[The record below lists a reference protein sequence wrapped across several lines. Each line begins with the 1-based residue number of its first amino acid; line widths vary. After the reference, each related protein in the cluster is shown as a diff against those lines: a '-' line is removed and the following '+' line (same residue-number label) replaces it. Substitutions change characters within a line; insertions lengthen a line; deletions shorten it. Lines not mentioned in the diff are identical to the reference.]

1 MDSIVKMGVRQNRD
15 GRPEEDSAAAAKAA
29 SRLSDERPCT
39 GQAGS
44 RRAGEFPPAGGRDE
58 MKGTEAA
65 DTGADILDVNSAL
78 ETSPGRKSVRLLDE
92 LLRP

>member
-29 SRLSDERPCT
+29 SRLSDERPYT
-39 GQAGS
+39 GQTGS
-44 RRAGEFPPAGGRDE
+44 RRAGEFPSEGGRDE

-65 DTGADILDVNSAL
+65 DTGRPDRK
-78 ETSPGRKSVRLLDE
+78 ETGEDLTEQEGAAAREKQ
-92 LLRP
+92 